1 MHAYVYTH
9 THTHRSFS
17 SPDLVTSLT
26 REYSSI
32 LESIALG
39 IQEYKEL
46 TCVRVSE

>member
-1 MHAYVYTH
+1 MRVHMHVCVYTH
-9 THTHRSFS
+9 TGASLHL
-17 SPDLVTSLT
+17 PLYPLT

-46 TCVRVSE
+46 TSVCLSE